1 MILKKNF
8 YLVFAVIVFCTT
20 AYSQIIIPDKVKQGI
35 VVDHSSGAVLA
46 EKNAD
51 QKISPASM
59 TKIMTAVV
67 VFDQLKNKK
76 IKLTDQFIVSKKAW
90 NATKTGESTM
100 FLVPGDKVSIEDLLR
115 GLIIVSGVDASI
127 VLAEG
132 ISGTEEQF
140 ANLMNAKAKQIN
152 MVNTNF
158 SNSSGTFGQDNYST
172 VRDIALLSSYLI
184 NNYSQYYKYF
194 KEKDFAWARTGGNA
208 VKQEN
213 RNVLLSMDEGVDGI
227 KTGHLKDSKYS
238 IAVTKKK
245 DNRRIIAVIS
255 GLPTMSS
262 RAESSKLL
270 LNSAFNKIDLV
281 KISYDRDKFRIKIW
295 NGSSSYLEVK
305 GANKEGIFVNLPKNL
320 KNPKI
325 RMEFEYEYPLQ
336 LPIKKFEKV
345 AVLRIYNNKE
355 LIDTE
360 DLFAQKEITDKN
372 IFFKGIQNINHYLWQ

>member
-1 MILKKNF
+1 MIWKNF
-8 YLVFAVIVFCTT
+8 FLSIFILLNLTSVN
-20 AYSQIIIPDKVKQGI
+20 YSQINIPDKVKQGI
-35 VVDHSSGAVLA
+35 VIDHSSGAVLA

-59 TKIMTAVV
+59 TKIMTAVI
-67 VFDQLKNKK
+67 VFDQLRSKK
-76 IKLTDQFIVSKKAW
+76 IKLTDQFIVSKKARE
-90 NATKTGESTM
+90 ATKSGESTM

-132 ISGTEEQF
+132 IAGTEEQF
-140 ANLMNAKAKQIN
+140 VNIMNEKAKEIK
-152 MVNTNF
+152 MINTNF
-158 SNSSGTFGQDNYST
+158 SNSSGTFSQTNYST

-184 NNYSQYYKYF
+184 NNYMQYYKYF
-194 KEKDFAWARTGGNA
+194 KEKDFAWARTGGNP

-245 DNRRIIAVIS
+245 DNRRIIVVIS

-262 RAESSKLL
+262 RAETSKIL
-270 LNSAFNKIDLV
+270 LNNAFNKIDLV
-281 KISYDRDKFRIKIW
+281 KINYDKDKFKIKIW
-295 NGSSSYLEVK
+295 NGNSSYLDVR
-305 GANKEGIFVNLPKNL
+305 GINKDGIFINLPKNL

-325 RMEFEYEYPLQ
+325 KMELEYEYPLQ

-360 DLFAQKEITDKN
+360 DLFAQKDITDKN
-372 IFFKGIQNINHYLWQ
+372 IFFRGIQNIDYYIWR

>member
-1 MILKKNF
+1 MVKKIHDVIFKSNVNKRVEYVYSSDPLRRKKIVSFENEEIDILISTTILERGVTFRDIDVYILDSTSKLYNVASLVQIAGRVGRKKGYETGEIYF
-8 YLVFAVIVFCTT
+8 LH
-20 AYSQIIIPDKVKQGI
+20 QGI
-35 VVDHSSGAVLA
+35 SDDMKQSES
-46 EKNAD
+46 
-51 QKISPASM
+51 
-59 TKIMTAVV
+59 
-67 VFDQLKNKK
+67 K
-76 IKLTDQFIVSKKAW
+76 IKL
-90 NATKTGESTM
+90 
-100 FLVPGDKVSIEDLLR
+100 
-115 GLIIVSGVDASI
+115 
-127 VLAEG
+127 
-132 ISGTEEQF
+132 
-140 ANLMNAKAKQIN
+140 MNEKAKQIN

-158 SNSSGTFGQDNYST
+158 SNSSGTFSQDNYST

-194 KEKDFAWARTGGNA
+194 KEKDFAWARTGGNP

-213 RNVLLSMDEGVDGI
+213 RNVLLSLDEGVDGI

-270 LNSAFNKIDLV
+270 LNGAFNKIDLV
-281 KISYDRDKFRIKIW
+281 KIPYDKDKFKIKIW
-295 NGSSSYLEVK
+295 NGSSSYLDVK
-305 GANKEGIFVNLPKNL
+305 GVNKDGIFVNLPKNL

-325 RMEFEYEYPLQ
+325 KMELEYEYPLQ

-345 AVLRIYNNKE
+345 AVLRIYKNKE
-355 LIDTE
+355 LIETE
-360 DLFAQKEITDKN
+360 DLFAQKDITDKN

>member
-1 MILKKNF
+1 MIFKKLF
-8 YLVFAVIVFCTT
+8 YLIFATFLFFSNTF
-20 AYSQIIIPDKVKQGI
+20 SQITIPDKVKQGI
-35 VVDHSSGAVLA
+35 VIDHSSGAVLV

-76 IKLTDQFIVSKKAW
+76 IKLTDQFTVSKKARD
-90 NATKTGESTM
+90 ATKSGESTM
-100 FLVPGDKVSIEDLLR
+100 FLVPGDKVTIEDLLR

-140 ANLMNAKAKQIN
+140 VNLMNDKAKEIN
-152 MVNTNF
+152 MTNTNF
-158 SNSSGTFGQDNYST
+158 SNSSGTFSPNNYST

-184 NNYSQYYKYF
+184 NNYPQYYKYF
-194 KEKDFAWARTGGNA
+194 KEKDFAWARTGGNP

-213 RNVLLSMDEGVDGI
+213 RNVLLSMDEEVDGI

-238 IAVTKKK
+238 IAVTKKRDK
-245 DNRRIIAVIS
+245 RRIIVVVS

-281 KISYDRDKFRIKIW
+281 KISYDSDKFRIKIW
-295 NGSSSYLEVK
+295 NGSSSYLDVK
-305 GANKEGIFVNLPKNL
+305 SLNKDGIFVNLPKNL

-325 RMEFEYEYPLQ
+325 RMELEYEYPLQ

-345 AVLRIYNNKE
+345 AVLRIFNNKE
-355 LIDTE
+355 LIDTK
-360 DLFAQKEITDKN
+360 DLYAQKDITNKN
-372 IFFKGIQNINHYLWQ
+372 IFFKGIQNINYYLWR

>member
-1 MILKKNF
+1 MMLKKIF

-270 LNSAFNKIDLV
+270 LNSAFNKIDLI
-281 KISYDRDKFRIKIW
+281 KISYDKDKFRIKIW

-305 GANKEGIFVNLPKNL
+305 GANKDGIFVNLPKNL

-336 LPIKKFEKV
+336 LPIRKFEKV

-355 LIDTE
+355 LIDAE

-372 IFFKGIQNINHYLWQ
+372 IFFKGIQNINHYLWR